1 MRIPIYRNNAEI
13 ATIRPQ
19 NGRLTQQLLGVNI
32 ITFSLTRA
40 EPFEF
45 AIGDYLTFE
54 DERYTMNI
62 IPAVKKY
69 SRHRYEYE
77 LTFEAPQYQLRN
89 AQYLFWGADDDL
101 ARNGMADFSL
111 VGTPRDF
118 ASLAVANANR
128 IGGSWRLGR
137 CVEAEAREVA
147 FNGDNC
153 LSVLQRLAQEFDT
166 EFYFEGSTLHFE
178 RKTAA
183 LPYVFMYG
191 KGNTLYDIERVMKD
205 VNICTRLFAF
215 GSERNL
221 PFGYRN
227 GAPRLKTGNGHCYYE
242 QNTGLFGVIE
252 HTQVFDD
259 VYPHREGAVT
269 GVDATNPLTFTDA
282 NMPFDLSERNT
293 DGSASA
299 YKHLLPGAKAKVKFN
314 TGDLAGYEFE
324 LAAYLHSARKFT
336 ITPVNE
342 KFGNPD
348 ASLPGAFALPNN
360 ALKPRVGD
368 KYVLFDISLPQPYVD
383 AAEEELRQKA
393 LEYLG
398 ENSAP
403 QTEYR
408 VTPNEIEFTRNEIKL
423 ELGATVRLIDEPLG
437 IDKQIRIVGFERSLD
452 NIYRYAN
459 VALADAPANALAE
472 RKYAAYVRQKQLDG
486 SANLAAIANRRSSV
500 IEDITANYTT
510 DINGGLILTTL
521 IQMRGLE
528 SDGSL
533 KTNAGVSGLTNEAN
547 PVRFW
552 AGADFD
558 GRDDAP
564 FRVRHDGS
572 TVLTFVTI
580 NSRAEDTSTMIVGD
594 GVISTRDDDGNPGVK
609 IWNEHKRPNPTA
621 LNGYNKGR
629 INLKSAFGGS
639 YSLSETEIDIV
650 DGEISIGRKRKLGG
664 EETGKLSGDSL
675 TLSSGSSSLTLSS
688 SHIELGDNVYM
699 DNAGAIVLKN
709 LPTSAYGLAS
719 GNLYRTAAGV
729 LCVVV

>member
-62 IPAVKKY
+62 VPAVKKY

-111 VGTPRDF
+111 VGTPSDF
-118 ASLAVANANR
+118 VKLVITNANR

-227 GAPRLKTGNGHCYYE
+227 GAPRLKTGDGYYE
-242 QNTGLFGVIE
+242 QNAGLFGVIE

-282 NMPFDLSERNT
+282 HMPFDLSERNT

-383 AAEEELRQKA
+383 AAEEELRKKA

-472 RKYAAYVRQKQLDG
+472 RKYAAYVQQKQLDG

-533 KTNAGVSGLTNEAN
+533 KTNAGVSGLTNEVN

-564 FRVRHDGS
+564 FRVRHDGHA
-572 TVLTFVTI
+572 
-580 NSRAEDTSTMIVGD
+580 NMSRASLSTSDSGKRIEISSEEGKFELFDSDNVKRIEINDGEGVD
-594 GVISTRDDDGNPGVK
+594 NSGNEIKSGVITV
-609 IWNEHKRPNPTA
+609 
-621 LNGYNKGR
+621 GR
-629 INLKSAFGGS
+629 TGGS
-639 YSLSETEIDIV
+639 RTGDVRIGERGIEMEDVGGRMLYADGGLIHLKGVASAGSAVPEII
-650 DGEISIGRKRKLGG
+650 L
-664 EETGKLSGDSL
+664 
-675 TLSSGSSSLTLSS
+675 
-688 SHIELGDNVYM
+688 
-699 DNAGAIVLKN
+699 NAGAGVVNFTIKGI
-709 LPTSAYGLAS
+709 PTAATGLAVGRVFKKS
-719 GNLYRTAAGV
+719 QGDGTGILYIKE
-729 LCVVV
+729 